1 MKLIVLTAD
10 GFSLARPDTSW
21 NRKNSDFYVPDN
33 VQELYWAPVAY
44 SMVERPGKC
53 IAQRFAG
60 RYLGTTGFGVLLY
73 VGSIDSPGAFAQAN
87 CYDNSS
93 IIPVPLPEGST
104 PKEKVSFY
112 VDGNEEFTTPIPTPG
127 FFADAAEKTSRS
139 ILFRNGDILLVE
151 LASPQPLDLSFRAN
165 EASLSFRANEA
176 SLSFRANETSLSF
189 RANEASLS
197 FRAKPEGR
205 SREIS
210 IIALPDDTPAQQPAV
225 TPGQPAP
232 TGIPHAPALI
242 DFKVIL

>member
-1 MKLIVLTAD
+1 MKLIVLTAE
-10 GFSLARPDTSW
+10 GYSLARPDTSW

-73 VGSIDSPGAFAQAN
+73 VGGVDSPGAFAQAG

-93 IIPVPLPEGST
+93 VIPVPLPEGSA

-112 VDGNEEFTTPIPTPG
+112 VDGNKEFTTPIPTPG

-151 LASPQPLDLSFRAN
+151 LASPQPLFTDM
-165 EASLSFRANEA
+165 
-176 SLSFRANETSLSF
+176 
-189 RANEASLS
+189 S

-225 TPGQPAP
+225 TPGHPVP
-232 TGIPHAPALI
+232 TGIPHAPAI
-242 DFKVIL
+242 VNIKIIL

>member
-33 VQELYWAPVAY
+33 IQELYWAPVAY

-165 EASLSFRANEA
+165 EASLSFRA
-176 SLSFRANETSLSF
+176 
-189 RANEASLS
+189 
-197 FRAKPEGR
+197 KPEGR